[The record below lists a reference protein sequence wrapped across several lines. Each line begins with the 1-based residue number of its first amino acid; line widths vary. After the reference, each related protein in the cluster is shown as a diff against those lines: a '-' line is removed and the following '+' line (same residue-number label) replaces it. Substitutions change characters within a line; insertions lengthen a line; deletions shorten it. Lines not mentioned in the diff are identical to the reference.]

1 MKEGAPKTRLG
12 DVMGQWTEGPPGA
25 LLLWCALLVLAGILV
40 GHSVALLSK
49 LSPVLMPFL
58 LAAFLAYL
66 GDPLVV
72 RLQRL
77 NMGRTFSVCMVFLL
91 LSAVIVL
98 FIILLLP
105 SLERQISMLVNKIP
119 DYRQRIENDWLP
131 YFYAY
136 LPDSMGKAELV
147 AYLKELLQQVW
158 PSIQGLLSKWIPSLW
173 GSGAK
178 LLVFFTNL
186 LIVPVVAFYLLRD
199 WESVLVAVRR
209 LIPGRIEKRLL
220 LVVLSAFIRGQ
231 LLVMISLGL
240 FYAIGLR
247 IVGLE
252 LGLLVGLIAGAIS
265 FIPYLGTFV
274 GLILAILASLLQF
287 GDWLH
292 LVLAMGVF
300 GVGQMLEST
309 LFTPLLVGDKIGLH
323 PVLVIFAVLVGGH
336 LFGFTGVLLAL
347 PVAAVMAA
355 TIRHF
360 YRLYVREDQD
370 QEQEHGA
377 NVSDEEGAAPGQI

>member
-1 MKEGAPKTRLG
+1 
-12 DVMGQWTEGPPGA
+12 
-25 LLLWCALLVLAGILV
+25 
-40 GHSVALLSK
+40 
-49 LSPVLMPFL
+49 
-58 LAAFLAYL
+58 
-66 GDPLVV
+66 
-72 RLQRL
+72 
-77 NMGRTFSVCMVFLL
+77 
-91 LSAVIVL
+91 
-98 FIILLLP
+98 
-105 SLERQISMLVNKIP
+105 
-119 DYRQRIENDWLP
+119 
-131 YFYAY
+131 
-136 LPDSMGKAELV
+136 
-147 AYLKELLQQVW
+147 
-158 PSIQGLLSKWIPSLW
+158 
-173 GSGAK
+173 

-220 LVVLSAFIRGQ
+220 LVVSDCDDVLSAFIRGQ